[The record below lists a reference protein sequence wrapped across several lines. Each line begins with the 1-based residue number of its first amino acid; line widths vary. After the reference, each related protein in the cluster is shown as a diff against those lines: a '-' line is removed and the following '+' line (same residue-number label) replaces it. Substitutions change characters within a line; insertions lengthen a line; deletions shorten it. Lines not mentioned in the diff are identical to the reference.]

1 MPDLPAPPGKAGLGL
16 NLLLLLVALLAIA
29 LPLLIVLRAPPIIP
43 HRSVHPLPQRVV
55 PKAEVPPVEPV
66 AFQDLDPDDARAYNA
81 TIPFSTGPNPAA
93 RPFRFVGTDEQRARA
108 VDCLA
113 AGVLY
118 EAGDDP
124 EGQRAVA
131 QVVINRARHPAFP
144 KTICDVVFQGHNRTT
159 GCQFTFTCDGA
170 LVRHQWSEAAWVR
183 AREVATAALSGSVY
197 RPVGYATH
205 YHTDWVVPY
214 WQSSL
219 DKIAAV
225 HTHLFFRWTGW
236 WGTPPAFSLHISSD
250 EPVIPELALY
260 SDAHKT
266 GAALVDAS
274 ATAVE
279 AAALGAVLPPAL
291 TTDTNSFLMTLDP
304 RMPPDAY
311 ALLAART
318 CGDRPYCKIMGW
330 TSKAKT
336 PGTLPL
342 QPSQIAAMS
351 FSYLRDRARNYDKA
365 LWNCG
370 EFKRADLSQ
379 CMKLQVLVPVAR
391 QADAFRLEN
400 LPGTTRILPPPVT
413 TTLKPAPDAQTIP
426 RRKVEAPPSA
436 TRPASVAPPPVS
448 PTQGR

>member
-1 MPDLPAPPGKAGLGL
+1 MPDLPAPPGKPGFGL
-16 NLLLLLVALLAIA
+16 NLLLSLVALLAIA
-29 LPLLIVLRAPPIIP
+29 LPLLIVLRAPPVIP
-43 HRSVHPLPQRVV
+43 HRPVRPLPQRVV
-55 PKAEVPPVEPV
+55 PQAEIPPVEPV
-66 AFQDLDPDDARAYNA
+66 AFQDLDPDDARAFNA
-81 TIPFSTGPNPAA
+81 TVPFSTGPNPAA
-93 RPFRFVGTDEQRARA
+93 RPFKFVGTDEQRARA
-108 VDCLA
+108 IDCLA

-144 KTICDVVFQGHNRTT
+144 KTICGVVFQGYERPT

-170 LVRHQWSEAAWVR
+170 LAKHHWPDAAWVR
-183 AREVATAALSGSVY
+183 ARATATAALSGAVY

-236 WGTPPAFSLHISSD
+236 WGTPPAFGRHVSSD
-250 EPVIPELALY
+250 EPVIAPLALY

-266 GAALVDAS
+266 GATLVEAS

-279 AAALGAVLPPAL
+279 AAALGAALPPAL

-304 RMPPDAY
+304 HMPPDAF

-336 PGTLPL
+336 PGALPL
-342 QPSQIAAMS
+342 QPTQIAAMS
-351 FSYLRDRARNYDKA
+351 FSYLRDRAHNYDKS

-379 CMKLQVLVPVAR
+379 CMKLQVFVPVAR
-391 QADAFRLEN
+391 QADNFRLES
-400 LPGTTRILPPPVT
+400 LPGTTRVLPPPVT
-413 TTLKPAPDAQTIP
+413 STIKPADAPTTP
-426 RRKVEAPPSA
+426 RRKVDAPPSTA
-436 TRPASVAPPPVS
+436 RPAAVIPPPVS